1 MRQLL
6 SVLFLACV
14 TPALAEPI
22 AADSPRWKIEH
33 GESSIVSLKG
43 QRALFLNGAI
53 ATLADAN
60 FDTGVIEFDMLL
72 PSAAQSFPGIY
83 FRGQDDDNHEHF
95 YLRPHQNGRP
105 DANQYTPVINGVT
118 GWQIYSQY
126 NGRMTYR
133 LKEWFHVRL
142 EVAED
147 SAQIYVDAPDQPA
160 LAVHDLKRERKAG
173 YIALKGSLGGAYY
186 ANINITRAQP
196 EAAPPEPA
204 KELPAGLV
212 RAWSVSPAMAEAE
225 ALAAAGGNRLNALS
239 WTTLPVETNGIA
251 NLARVAIRTD
261 ERPTTLTHLSLR
273 ASRARSVAM
282 RFGFSDRVHV
292 YLNGTLLFAGDDTQ
306 NSRDYRFLGTVGLYD
321 TLFLPLRRGDND
333 IVFAISEGGGG
344 NAVGGGGW
352 AAIAAFPDMTGLT
365 LLPR

>member
-133 LKEWFHVRL
+133 LNEWFHVRL
-142 EVAED
+142 EVADD

-251 NLARVAIRTD
+251 TLESLARCGGITFKPKHGHADALERVRNQARVQFESRGRQTPLHELKPFIKD
-261 ERPTTLTHLSLR
+261 EGLQLLPEPTPGDVFLDLE
-273 ASRARSVAM
+273 
-282 RFGFSDRVHV
+282 GDP
-292 YLNGTLLFAGDDTQ
+292 FA
-306 NSRDYRFLGTVGLYD
+306 
-321 TLFLPLRRGDND
+321 
-333 IVFAISEGGGG
+333 AEGGREYLFGIITLD
-344 NAVGGGGW
+344 
-352 AAIAAFPDMTGLT
+352 AAKTLVYREWWGLSEAEEKQA
-365 LLPR
+365 